1 VTIKRDATPPAVSF
15 SGNAGSYT
23 VAQTVSIGCSAT
35 DNLSGVAAGCSGI
48 NTPAYRFA
56 LGANTVTRRATD
68 NAGNI
73 GSGSTS
79 FNVVVDPAG
88 LCALTSQFVQG
99 SARYQALGPAARR
112 LVDLSVA
119 AACAYLTSIGP
130 QTHPAEKA
138 AFINAYKAAV
148 KALAQAG
155 WLTQNQA
162 ATLATF
168 ADAL

>member
-1 VTIKRDATPPAVSF
+1 MTIKRDATPPAVSF

-35 DNLSGVAAGCSGI
+35 DNLAGIAAGCSGI

-56 LGANTVTRRATD
+56 LGANTLTRRAAD
-68 NAGNI
+68 NAGNV

-79 FNVVVDPAG
+79 FTVVVDPAS
-88 LCALTSQFVQG
+88 LCTLTRQLVQG
-99 SARYQALGPAARR
+99 SARYQTLGPLARR
-112 LVDLSVA
+112 LVDLSLA

-130 QTHPAEKA
+130 KTHPAEKA
-138 AFINAYKAAV
+138 AFVNAYKAAV
-148 KALAQAG
+148 QALALAG
-155 WLTQNQA
+155 WLTQTQA

-168 ADAL
+168 ADGL